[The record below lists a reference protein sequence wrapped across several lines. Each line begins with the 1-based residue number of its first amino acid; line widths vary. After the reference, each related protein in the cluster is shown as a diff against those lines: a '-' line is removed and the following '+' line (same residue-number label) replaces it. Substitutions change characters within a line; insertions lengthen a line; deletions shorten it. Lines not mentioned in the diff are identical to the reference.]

1 MALPSSG
8 PLAMSAIN
16 VELGRSATT
25 ADTSLAGGSTP
36 TAGSLF
42 GLANSTV
49 NKVAPHSI
57 SEFYGYS
64 NSTTNYTLTIYGRN
78 AGGTVGN
85 IQYTI
90 NGGSRVTLGSVL
102 TTTCSLKGT
111 ITAAA
116 GSTVRIYISDGSDA
130 QFNYSNGSSSCPT
143 FSLGSAVSVLTI
155 TVAASNTYALTSN
168 LGI

>member
-1 MALPSSG
+1 MALPTSG
-8 PLAMSAIN
+8 PLSMNAIN
-16 VELGRSATT
+16 VEVGRAGNT
-25 ADTSLAGGSTP
+25 ANTLLAGGSTP

-42 GLANSTV
+42 GLANSTI

-64 NSTTNYTLTIYGRN
+64 NTVTNYTLTIYGRN

-85 IQYTI
+85 VQYTI
-90 NGGSRVTLGSVL
+90 NGGSRVTLGSILSL
-102 TTTCSLKGT
+102 TCGSKGT
-111 ITAAA
+111 ITAAS

-130 QFNYSNGSSSCPT
+130 QFNYTNGSTTCPT

-155 TVAASNTYALTSN
+155 TVASSNTYALTSN